1 MPKFIS
7 KPTDSD
13 GNVLS
18 TEKYADDKLN
28 DVYTKTEIDSKIGD
42 IETILASVVEVN
54 A

>member
-18 TEKYADDKLN
+18 TEKYVDNKLN
-28 DVYTKTEIDSKIGD
+28 DVYTKTEIDNKIGD